1 MPHVDITRRVRANS
15 RPQLARPRARR
26 YIRSVKRNVRNE
38 CAILIRRV
46 KGTLRE
52 RSAVVHYISARVTSS
67 RGARERRSAR
77 MQHATPP
84 HARVFSRG
92 EERARGSAP
101 PEYRRRE
108 NTHPFSITWQ
118 DDDSRDDNPS
128 AKCRG
133 RRCDRSNFSSFQKA
147 TVRHRRFSRDPF
159 S

>member
-26 YIRSVKRNVRNE
+26 CIRSVKRNIRNE

-52 RSAVVHYISARVTSS
+52 RSAVVHYISARVSAARVTSS

-77 MQHATPP
+77 MQHATPR
-84 HARVFSRG
+84 ARVFSRG

-101 PEYRRRE
+101 PEYRRGGVRIRIRFLITRQNDNSQE
-108 NTHPFSITWQ
+108 DDPFV
-118 DDDSRDDNPS
+118 
-128 AKCRG
+128 KCRG
-133 RRCDRSNFSSFQKA
+133 FDGSNFSLFKQC
-147 TVRHRRFSRDPF
+147 VHHRDPPT
-159 S
+159 

>member
-1 MPHVDITRRVRANS
+1 VPHVDITRRVRANS

-52 RSAVVHYISARVTSS
+52 RSAVVHYISARVSAARITSP
-67 RGARERRSAR
+67 RGTRERRSAR

-84 HARVFSRG
+84 RARVFSRG

-101 PEYRRRE
+101 PEY
-108 NTHPFSITWQ
+108 
-118 DDDSRDDNPS
+118 
-128 AKCRG
+128 
-133 RRCDRSNFSSFQKA
+133 
-147 TVRHRRFSRDPF
+147 TVAVRIRIRFDHAAG
-159 S
+159 